1 MVSSSFT
8 GILHDAH
15 LVDEALA
22 LRTTGCGY
30 SLSHV
35 SKKRGKQCLILF
47 ISPGSIIIF
56 HSLDG
61 FYHLHFERM
70 SNLDLHPLS
79 LPVSRLSP
87 ARSSSSIDQY
97 THHHSKGD
105 SAYSSFSGGS
115 TVPDYSS
122 PFLLDEHQSHSLHYT
137 DLKYAKAKYSPTF
150 LESDSK
156 SMDHLYHSMEAIV
169 QQHHRSSSSCSNV
182 ESPPVS
188 THPLPPPPP
197 PARLDSFV
205 TTRNLENSRARLS
218 PEGQFDD
225 ISTSKQTGNPE
236 VCGVQVEPVNGR
248 LVSQNFQRD
257 QLKQDFGDKVL
268 EPPKYTSILSRFPLQ
283 TCQPEHLQQS
293 WSGRSETQRKRS
305 HSAYGGPVSEQQCY
319 VNSCHMPQKMISGSI
334 QHKGQFYFVTG
345 VFKSSEPSVTQG
357 VVESGSMETSSEWS
371 YKAQHRRQSCPD
383 GPSGRLFFQEE
394 HKFIFQN
401 KAMEHPSYKSEQT
414 SQGVED
420 KRVMSK
426 EIGRHH
432 SSSHP
437 IFYCGPEE
445 NLVGKTITP
454 ALIKE
459 DNTSCPKNEEQITRN
474 SRQPQ
479 LDIPRE
485 KISKET
491 TPLLYHLTGA
501 NRVPFT
507 SNFKNNNDC
516 GMEIKIT
523 DYGKDKQKAGK
534 DGQSSNNSEHWQSE
548 VSKEQPNEFSY
559 PCGTL
564 DDSYKMYYK
573 EKLKDAQSKV
583 LRATS
588 FKRTDLQDSW
598 PHRIKQQ
605 TNKKLS
611 IVPAGSPSQNIH
623 SSLANPTAQLHKLQG
638 TEKKNMKDLGLEIEK
653 GMEKETEKSKNIA
666 QQQVPRVGSR
676 KRLTA
681 DQKKL
686 SHSEPEKLH
695 QMSDEPVHMT
705 CRSLGNEG
713 EGLLSGGDR
722 GLVAARRKM
731 FETRGRA
738 LSASNF
744 SKSSLKHL
752 QHKALAAY
760 MERKTGQKVAEPQQP
775 VPQVPSQRN
784 STAGRLCGWSSRH
797 NSGSADFK
805 KLHRPLSA
813 GRILDSVSSSVKY
826 AQFIPAQPSIHSR
839 QSSSR
844 EESPTA
850 GKSASVESLL
860 DQAEQTEFFRARSTS
875 TPHAFHA
882 RKHPDEFS
890 TSCNKDISSV
900 QRNVEGDTLVHHSRT
915 ASVSNDR
922 RARMV
927 APRGKS
933 LEELGVSKIS
943 SPEVLSKSS
952 EQFDQLQE
960 KQAMSGKET
969 QITKGKEQMDSKLNQ
984 SCFPLLSFGE
994 YSDKS
999 QAGPEKQLSKQISP
1013 TPDSLAFSY
1022 SQLKTS
1028 FSPPDTYGS
1037 HGIAAVKNVPSR
1049 EDEIHLAPHCN
1060 GTKNRDD
1067 TRPSHSTESGEIK
1080 LDIRKEQEVSPLN
1093 VSEAPVSSQEVSFS
1107 HGVTADPSLWISVP
1121 ETNETEAKN
1130 CPSSETKTFVESQ
1143 NAVPTP
1149 CCLIET
1155 TPITTLTVIPRVESS
1170 QTPALSREQEV
1181 SEKEVGSLVTENK
1194 RWKDPKDKLEWEVLV
1209 QEVVSADQSLARSL
1223 YPTTNRKTALML
1235 MEQLLSEDTLLMEEH
1250 YKKKQEK
1257 KVNNPGEAAHS
1268 AEMPEDDKPSNP
1280 PSSLNDDTALSN
1292 NQKDKL
1298 CNTEMDIIEKKRQ
1311 LIAHI
1316 EEHLKSLE
1324 EVRSTLQSEEKENGA
1339 RGDAMETLVRESCVP
1354 AELERYTQFIGDLE
1368 RVVSL
1373 LLCLSARLA
1382 RVQNALSTVD
1392 DKTDTEEK
1400 QSLDNRHHLLC
1411 RQREDAKDLKDNLD
1425 RRERLVSTFLSKQLT
1440 DAQLQEYRRFIQT
1453 KASLLIRQKDLDE
1466 KQRLGEEQL
1475 EAVLNSIPL

>member
-1 MVSSSFT
+1 MVCQ
-8 GILHDAH
+8 GN
-15 LVDEALA
+15 
-22 LRTTGCGY
+22 
-30 SLSHV
+30 
-35 SKKRGKQCLILF
+35 QCLILF
-47 ISPGSIIIF
+47 ISPGSIITF
-56 HSLDG
+56 HSFDG
-61 FYHLHFERM
+61 FYHFHFERM

-87 ARSSSSIDQY
+87 AKSSSSIDQY

-122 PFLLDEHQSHSLHYT
+122 PYLKDELQSYSLHYT

-156 SMDHLYHSMEAIV
+156 SMDHLYRSMEANV

-182 ESPPVS
+182 ESPPVPML
-188 THPLPPPPP
+188 PLPPPPP

-205 TTRNLENSRARLS
+205 TTRNLENTRARLS

-236 VCGVQVEPVNGR
+236 DCGVLVEPVNCR
-248 LVSQNFQRD
+248 LISQNCQRD
-257 QLKQDFGDKVL
+257 QLKQDLGDKVL
-268 EPPKYTSILSRFPLQ
+268 EPPKYTSILSRLPLQ

-293 WSGRSETQRKRS
+293 WCGHSETQRKRS

-319 VNSCHMPQKMISGSI
+319 VNSCHMPQNMIRGSI

-345 VFKSSEPSVTQG
+345 VFNSSEPSVMQG
-357 VVESGSMETSSEWS
+357 VGESRSMETSSEWS
-371 YKAQHRRQSCPD
+371 YKAQRRRQSCPD
-383 GPSGRLFFQEE
+383 GPRGRLFFQEA
-394 HKFIFQN
+394 HKFIIQN
-401 KAMEHPSYKSEQT
+401 EAMEHPSYKSEQT

-426 EIGRHH
+426 ENGKHH

-459 DNTSCPKNEEQITRN
+459 DHTSCPKNEKQMTRN
-474 SRQPQ
+474 SRQPK
-479 LDIPRE
+479 LDVPRE

-501 NRVPFT
+501 SMAPFT
-507 SNFKNNNDC
+507 SNFKNNNDS

-534 DGQSSNNSEHWQSE
+534 DSQSSNNSEHWQSE
-548 VSKEQPNEFSY
+548 MSKEEQPNEFTY

-564 DDSYKMYYK
+564 DDSYKKYYK

-583 LRATS
+583 LKATS
-588 FKRTDLQDSW
+588 FKRTDLQLSW

-605 TNKKLS
+605 TNKKHS
-611 IVPAGSPSQNIH
+611 VVPAGSPLQNVH
-623 SSLANPTAQLHKLQG
+623 SSLANPTAQLHNPQG
-638 TEKKNMKDLGLEIEK
+638 TEKKSMKDLCLEIEK
-653 GMEKETEKSKNIA
+653 GMEIETETSQNIA
-666 QQQVPRVGSR
+666 QPQVPRVGSR

-695 QMSDEPVHMT
+695 QLSDEPAHMN
-705 CRSLGNEG
+705 CHSLGNEG
-713 EGLLSGGDR
+713 EGGDH

-744 SKSSLKHL
+744 SKSSLKQL
-752 QHKALAAY
+752 QHKALTAY

-775 VPQVPSQRN
+775 VPQLPSQRN
-784 STAGRLCGWSSRH
+784 STAGRLSAWSSRH
-797 NSGSADFK
+797 NSGIADFK

-813 GRILDSVSSSVKY
+813 GRILESMSNSVKY

-844 EESPTA
+844 EKSPSA

-860 DQAEQTEFFRARSTS
+860 DRPEQPEFFRARSTS

-882 RKHPDEFS
+882 QKHPDEFS
-890 TSCNKDISSV
+890 TSCNNDISSV

-922 RARMV
+922 RAQMV

-933 LEELGVSKIS
+933 MEELGVSKIS

-952 EQFDQLQE
+952 EQLDQLQE
-960 KQAMSGKET
+960 KQHMSVKET
-969 QITKGKEQMDSKLNQ
+969 QITKGKEHMESKLNQ
-984 SCFPLLSFGE
+984 SCCPLLRFGE
-994 YSDKS
+994 HSDKS
-999 QAGPEKQLSKQISP
+999 QAGPEKQLLKQISP
-1013 TPDSLAFSY
+1013 TPDSLAVPY
-1022 SQLKTS
+1022 SQLKALS
-1028 FSPPDTYGS
+1028 SPPDTYES
-1037 HGIAAVKNVPSR
+1037 HGIASVYHVPSR
-1049 EDEIHLAPHCN
+1049 EDEIHLASHCN
-1060 GTKNRDD
+1060 GTKNRND
-1067 TRPSHSTESGEIK
+1067 TMPSHSNESDEIK
-1080 LDIRKEQEVSPLN
+1080 LDIRKEQEFSPLN
-1093 VSEAPVSSQEVSFS
+1093 VSEAPLSGPEVSLS
-1107 HGVTADPSLWISVP
+1107 HGVTTDPSLWISMP

-1130 CPSSETKTFVESQ
+1130 CPSPEIKTLVELQ

-1149 CCLIET
+1149 CCFIET
-1155 TPITTLTVIPRVESS
+1155 THITTLPVIPHVESS
-1170 QTPALSREQEV
+1170 QTPALSREKEV
-1181 SEKEVGSLVTENK
+1181 SGKEVGCLVTDNK
-1194 RWKDPKDKLEWEVLV
+1194 RCKDPKDKLEWEVLV

-1257 KVNNPGEAAHS
+1257 KVSNPRQAAHS
-1268 AEMPEDDKPSNP
+1268 TEMPQNDKPSNP
-1280 PSSLNDDTALSN
+1280 PSSLSDDAALSN

-1311 LIAHI
+1311 LIADI
-1316 EEHLKSLE
+1316 EERLKSLE
-1324 EVRSTLQSEEKENGA
+1324 EVRSTLQGEEKENGA
-1339 RGDAMETLVRESCVP
+1339 RGDALETLVRESCVP

-1373 LLCLSARLA
+1373 LMCLSARLA

-1411 RQREDAKDLKDNLD
+1411 KQREDAKDLKDNLD

-1440 DAQLQEYRRFIQT
+1440 NAQLQEYRCFIQT

-1475 EAVLNSIPL
+1475 EALLNSIPQ